1 MQNAKYQIISSQFI
15 IKFQMQVGKTRNLL
29 KQFIILFL
37 AIIASQHHI
46 SWFIQLLT
54 YISLSTMFKHNCSHS
69 CPENTQPFIRAQV
82 QISLCHHRSA
92 SFFFHIGH
100 GTVHSTGLKYSK
112 QQLQSNWTL
121 EARHAWAQCGQHNV
135 STPFVSLSFTQV
147 TAPAEH
153 STPFSCLTR
162 SCAKAK
168 SKRQMTRS

>member
-54 YISLSTMFKHNCSHS
+54 YISLSSTTVPTPVLKTHSLSFGPRFKLVCVIIVV
-69 CPENTQPFIRAQV
+69 P
-82 QISLCHHRSA
+82 L
-92 SFFFHIGH
+92 FFHIGH